1 MLPGPGLQPG
11 KYERGP
17 LLIIETSPR
26 AANEKRLI
34 SAMPARALSHASL
47 PTGSMLTECG

>member
-17 LLIIETSPR
+17 LLIIETFAPSR
-26 AANEKRLI
+26 QRKAADI
-34 SAMPARALSHASL
+34 SNACPGA
-47 PTGSMLTECG
+47 